1 MEQMKATFHT
11 GQESGKYWRDFAEK
25 RADFILREL
34 RDYRADDL
42 KALLRI
48 FREDN
53 RTFEQSA

>member
-1 MEQMKATFHT
+1 MEAVFHT
-11 GQESGKYWRDFAEK
+11 AKECGTYWREFAEK
-25 RADFILREL
+25 RADFALREL

-48 FREDN
+48 MLETN